1 MMHYLWDTFLYH
13 PLINLLAFLVSVIPG
28 GDLGIAVVILTILVR
43 ILLYP
48 LTQKSI
54 EGQAKM
60 NLLAPEIAKIKESG
74 VSKEEQARMTFDLYK
89 KHKTNPFSGC
99 LLVLVQMPVI
109 LALYFVFSKG
119 IEIDSNL
126 LYSFVPSPETLNT
139 MFLGLIN
146 ISDKSLVLAQLAGL
160 SQYFQAHYM
169 PKAPTPKAGATDF
182 AASFQKS
189 LQMQMKYFFPVFIF
203 ILLYTD
209 FLGVSL
215 SGAVALYWITNNVFA
230 IGQQIYA
237 DKKHKL
243 ELAVVK

>member
-1 MMHYLWDTFLYH
+1 MHYLWDTLLYH
-13 PLINLLAFLVSVIPG
+13 PFVNLLAFLVSVIPG
-28 GDLGIAVVILTILVR
+28 GDLGIAVILLTIIVR
-43 ILLYP
+43 LLLYP

-60 NLLAPEIAKIKESG
+60 NLLAPEITKIKESG
-74 VSKEEQARMTFDLYK
+74 ASKEEQAKMTFDLYK

-99 LLVLVQMPVI
+99 LLVLIQIPVI

-119 IEIDSNL
+119 ISIDSSL
-126 LYSFVPSPETLNT
+126 LYSFVPRPETLNT

-146 ISDKSLVLAQLAGL
+146 ISDKSLILALLAGI

-169 PKAPTPKAGATDF
+169 PHPPTPKKDSKDF

-189 LQMQMKYFFPVFIF
+189 LQMQMKYFFPIFIF

-215 SGAVALYWITNNVFA
+215 SGAVALYWITNNIFA
-230 IGQQIYA
+230 ILQQIRA

-243 ELAVVK
+243 ELVEVK